1 MDIPD
6 KCRQEKGQRL
16 QEPPWAQLG
25 SILLCSAGLGDS
37 TGLACWEEAG
47 REVLHISKFLCC
59 CPRS

>member
-6 KCRQEKGQRL
+6 GCRQEGGQSL
-16 QEPPWAQLG
+16 LEPPWAQLG

-37 TGLACWEEAG
+37 MGLGCWEEGG